1 MQSEHEG
8 RGMDRPA
15 FERYLK
21 TRYVKQNGELGMEVT
36 TATDVASR
44 CLRVE
49 TAFGVELDDVI
60 DRNELS
66 ALIEQVKSVDGRKR
80 LNYVGT
86 QKKWYS
92 HLTAALEKY
101 AKFRGEQPL
110 Q

>member
-1 MQSEHEG
+1 
-8 RGMDRPA
+8 
-15 FERYLK
+15 
-21 TRYVKQNGELGMEVT
+21 MEVT

-60 DRNELS
+60 ARNELS
-66 ALIEQVKSVDGRKR
+66 VLIEQVKSAEGRKR

-86 QKKWYS
+86 QAKWYS

-101 AKFRGEQPL
+101 AKFRRE
-110 Q
+110 

>member
-1 MQSEHEG
+1 
-8 RGMDRPA
+8 MDRPA

-21 TRYVKQNGELGMEVT
+21 TKYVKQSGELGMEVT

-60 DRNELS
+60 VRNKLS
-66 ALIEQVKSVDGRKR
+66 ALIEQVKSDEGRNR
-80 LNYVGT
+80 LNYVGA

-101 AKFRGEQPL
+101 AKFRSE
-110 Q
+110 